1 MTLDKKELR
10 KEQHRLEILQAA
22 EQLFA
27 RQGYHLTTMDSVAE
41 ECGWS
46 KGTLYLYFKNKE
58 DLFFSILIEKMDR
71 FSEALLDEL
80 SASQGIEG
88 KISALIDGQFS
99 FLTSNK
105 HFFQLV
111 IAEQGKVMH
120 SSDSGLREQLINQ
133 QHNHVIKISEALAAG
148 MQDDS
153 SIDPAILAGS
163 IIGAVNLHQLNW
175 LMSTD
180 TVNIELIKNQITSLF
195 INGIRAHE

>member
-71 FSEALLDEL
+71 FSEALLNEL

-133 QHNHVIKISEALAAG
+133 QHNHVNKISEALAAG

>member
-133 QHNHVIKISEALAAG
+133 QHNHVNKISEALAAG